1 MEMMTNI
8 SKLTRQAGLAFAA
21 VLWLGLNTAGISSAR
36 AADVSNTC
44 AVQFHPCKID
54 GAAASRNLYPNS
66 RIEEMQKGCLNT
78 VPVKTKGS
86 LNSVGRISEEACHRS
101 TSCNSSYSTKV
112 KYPDGKCYREHQ
124 GMDVAVPEGTPVT
137 AAADGVI
144 LSISSCYGGGG
155 NTVIMQHEKAGGGQ
169 YTTTYMHL
177 QKFAD
182 KTKKLQEPKKKS
194 PKERP
199 SATSEPPVVRTARP
213 NTAHMAL
220 TCILNCVTAAREK
233 VRFCL
238 PPALRQMLCATATFR
253 FRKHRLSKTI
263 RIRKW

>member
-1 MEMMTNI
+1 MNI
-8 SKLTRQAGLAFAA
+8 RGWMSPYRKGLRLPQRPTELFYQ
-21 VLWLGLNTAGISSAR
+21 SA
-36 AADVSNTC
+36 
-44 AVQFHPCKID
+44 
-54 GAAASRNLYPNS
+54 
-66 RIEEMQKGCLNT
+66 
-78 VPVKTKGS
+78 
-86 LNSVGRISEEACHRS
+86 
-101 TSCNSSYSTKV
+101 
-112 KYPDGKCYREHQ
+112 
-124 GMDVAVPEGTPVT
+124 PVT
-137 AAADGVI
+137 AAAAI
-144 LSISSCYGGGG
+144 LLLCSMKKPAADNIQ
-155 NTVIMQHEKAGGGQ
+155 QHICICKNLPTKQ
-169 YTTTYMHL
+169 
-177 QKFAD
+177 
-182 KTKKLQEPKKKS
+182 KKLQEPKKKS

>member
-78 VPVKTKGS
+78 VP
-86 LNSVGRISEEACHRS
+86 
-101 TSCNSSYSTKV
+101 
-112 KYPDGKCYREHQ
+112 D
-124 GMDVAVPEGTPVT
+124 
-137 AAADGVI
+137 
-144 LSISSCYGGGG
+144 
-155 NTVIMQHEKAGGGQ
+155 
-169 YTTTYMHL
+169 MHL